1 MDFVKTGSVRELW
14 RVSYPMM
21 VSFFSMMLMLFIDR
35 LFLSFYSTEA
45 LNASAQAGTLAWGF
59 ILAWMTLASMS
70 EVFVAQY
77 NGAKHLSRIGS
88 AVWQMLYLVL
98 ISFLFFFPLAYFVT
112 PLFYERGGYA
122 FNFFSLL
129 MYFGPLF
136 TLVPALAGFFIGRGD
151 TRIIQWM
158 AILANIVNCILD
170 PILIFTFDLGVK
182 GAAIATGLGTL
193 VEALFLLYLFLKP
206 SHRTMFGTLS
216 LAFNPSLF
224 LQTIKIGLPPA
235 LFVSMELLGWAAF
248 YHLMATISPTH
259 IFVSTV
265 CQTVLLPFLFFG
277 MGLEKG
283 CIALAGNFIGAGK
296 LHHISTVLRSGLK
309 LIIPFTILSF
319 LILIAYP
326 HPIINQF
333 IKDQSLLDTAPL
345 IRLGLISVAFY
356 VLFENVRWIVNG
368 ILTAA
373 GDTLFLMF
381 AGTASIWCFML
392 LPTYFLIVVPKAPV
406 QYAFLIWLLYSF
418 VSLILI
424 SLRFAYGKWK
434 QSTVIQQTES
444 ASPH

>member
-265 CQTVLLPFLFFG
+265 CQTVLLTLITRRQWAYECVLFIGMVGPLQAIIAPAFPYEHGYFIFNFYLGHAAPFLSSVCLPSVLG
-277 MGLEKG
+277 TGQGYMHG
-283 CIALAGNFIGAGK
+283 GNVW
-296 LHHISTVLRSGLK
+296 SR
-309 LIIPFTILSF
+309 
-319 LILIAYP
+319 
-326 HPIINQF
+326 
-333 IKDQSLLDTAPL
+333 
-345 IRLGLISVAFY
+345 
-356 VLFENVRWIVNG
+356 
-368 ILTAA
+368 
-373 GDTLFLMF
+373 
-381 AGTASIWCFML
+381 
-392 LPTYFLIVVPKAPV
+392 
-406 QYAFLIWLLYSF
+406 WLL
-418 VSLILI
+418 
-424 SLRFAYGKWK
+424 
-434 QSTVIQQTES
+434 
-444 ASPH
+444 